1 MFKMIRTVADRAL
14 LVLMALP
21 LSALAATEDFSSATW
36 TNHQDLGTEVVI
48 NDLNIAVPSGASMKG
63 VTVPA
68 AIQIGYDPTRV
79 ATSVTISPASQWD
92 RLNVS
97 AITLTDL
104 FQMPVPGVKFIGLSK
119 GQQVAYAE
127 ADSLW
132 TDGSGATTVSL
143 TGFNNIDELKI
154 TGDVA
159 DETSS
164 DVFFFIESL
173 DYQLIAVPPE
183 IVVILDGA
191 GDAANTITAEQLNAI
206 DGVSGALAA
215 NEPFYREE
223 VARLSVDDLD
233 TAAEIQTLVDG
244 VNRSVASVPVADIPA
259 SFSVVEGDEVAVAV
273 TATDS
278 NNDPLSYSLQAGSP
292 AWLSI
297 DNFASYTTTLADTG
311 DFEVNPD
318 NAAEQSSARGVAR
331 DSLGNIY
338 FAVTDFRSGY
348 NGAVAKIATDGSVS
362 ILAGSALFNP
372 TITTNFEYIYSVA
385 VDGNGNVYA
394 ADVSLDK
401 VFKISGGSVTEFLTN
416 VSSKGLVFA
425 GDGYLYVSSSSQV
438 LKVNTAG
445 VVEQTFSNIPDPY
458 GLDVD
463 SSGNI
468 YVASES
474 KRVVYKVTAAGDVSV
489 YAGTE
494 GRSGFEDGI
503 PGTFRSPTDV
513 ALDQNTGE
521 LYVTDAINHIIRKVA
536 TDGTLST
543 IAGTA
548 RASGTDDGLKAK
560 FSNPAGLVMNASG
573 DLIITDKNSGRIRHL
588 SLKDNLGLSGIAP
601 DPTGASESFQALI
614 NIDDGFG
621 NTTVH
626 TLNVTVL
633 DAELDVITN
642 AAGDRFNQVTDVQL
656 NAVDG
661 VSGAIAENQSKYRAT
676 LASLAAADVDSPE
689 EIQALVDSV
698 NSAPVF
704 NSVTSTT
711 AVEGQSLSFTV
722 TATDS
727 AGDAL
732 TFTAATQLPEWLSL
746 SEAGVLAGTPTNSD
760 VGQTVISVEVSD
772 GFGNTVEQ
780 TLTITVLDAEIN
792 TISTV
797 AGTDNAT
804 TAAQLNAVDGV
815 SGALVVNE
823 GQYQAVIAG
832 STAEDLDTAAE
843 IQALVNSVN
852 SVPVFTSGTSTT
864 ALEGDAFSWDFVAT
878 DSAGDALT
886 FTAATRLPAW
896 LALSDSGALTGTPTN
911 SDVGETVISVE
922 VSDSFGNT
930 VEQTLTITVLDAEIN
945 TISTVAG
952 SDNATTAAQL
962 NAVDGVSGALV
973 ANEAQY
979 QAVIAGLTAENLD
992 TAAEIQ
998 ALVNS
1003 VNSVPVFTSATT
1015 VTALEGD
1022 AFSWSFVATDSANDA
1037 LIFAVKTGTTPSAWM
1052 TLSAAGVLTGTP
1064 LDADVGL
1071 HNITVEVSDG
1081 FGNTVEQT
1089 LAITVL
1095 DAEIDAVAS
1104 VAGVTNGITAT
1115 ELNAVEGVTGALSEN
1130 NAKYQAAIAALTSE
1144 DLDSAAEIQ
1153 TLVNSVNSV
1162 PQFVSEGT
1170 LRVNTGERAELVLS
1184 AVDEGDDEVTFSL
1197 AEGSVLPSWL
1207 NLAYRISPLPAGF
1220 TVGEPSSIP
1229 ALVPLPISDKTS
1241 ASLIA
1246 APSTSDYG
1254 TYQVTLVAEDGFG
1267 NSGTQLVTVIV
1278 NAPGQLSISGEA
1290 AVGQTLS
1297 ASVYD
1302 ANNIDSTI
1310 SYSWMSEATEV
1321 SQAQSYVVQA
1331 SDLGNLIA
1339 LQVTY
1344 TDADTTL
1351 ETLSS
1356 ISDIIIGAEENA
1368 FNNIADQVGSL
1379 RGQADA
1385 DDYLA
1390 AGVTSVDAQTL
1401 DRILP
1406 ILNAAVGQQE
1416 DAGDVD
1422 SAAEIEALIATIM
1435 EGQDDDCDG
1444 LPNMLEGIADT
1455 DGDGIID
1462 RNDTDADNDGIRDN
1476 LEYGSLM
1483 TSSIRLDAAIV
1494 VDRDSSE
1501 LTSAVDDPVS
1511 TCSLLG
1517 DSDRDGIIDFFD
1529 ISPYGDG
1536 KVRSAA
1542 FVGTLEAEA
1551 VDENLDGVRDDR
1563 DSKEEFIAALDAL
1576 IVTSVEDES
1585 RIISP
1590 AAFLPIRVVY
1600 NVTADV
1606 DSDGL
1611 INSLDLDADN
1621 DGVIDLIEAG
1631 HSDDDTNGLLDEG
1644 TDLIDDAEALVDS
1657 DADGIPDF
1665 LQLKSDGVTFDLIK
1679 AGILSSL
1686 DGNNDGRIDSLTDV
1700 DLDGLMDVIDNAIGF
1715 FGSLEDFDGDGIPNH
1730 LDDDDDGDGIPDR
1743 EENDQFSF
1751 FTGEDADGDGIDDGI
1766 DALINGIIQGL
1777 DTNNN
1782 GVLDDRELADLDG
1795 DGIADYLDIDADGD
1809 GIRDDLDDLI
1819 ELFVEEGPSQ
1829 APVLDADGDGVLDSE
1844 DVSVNSGADV
1854 KAGGAISTA
1863 FYMLIMTILAFTA
1876 RARRTLVAFVM
1887 MFGLVAQGNAG
1898 ALSVEGG
1905 VGFARFDPDLQITP
1919 SESDTLDA
1927 GASIGVG
1934 AHLNDELGLTLS
1946 YFNLG
1951 DASINTARIS
1961 YRATSLALQYRP
1973 SFARAGGWALQ
1984 VEALG
1989 SDIDMSSEKGLQV
2002 DDSDEIVMG
2011 FGLGAD
2017 YQVNDAERIELM
2029 FNRLS
2034 SDVDF
2039 FSVSYR
2045 LLFEI

>member
-104 FQMPVPGVKFIGLSK
+104 FQMPVPGVKLIGLLK

-159 DETSS
+159 DETNS

-183 IVVILDGA
+183 IVVILDSA
-191 GDAANTITAEQLNAI
+191 GDAANTITAEQLNAV
-206 DGVSGALAA
+206 DGVSGALEA

-259 SFSVVEGDEVAVAV
+259 SVSVVEGDEVAVAV

-348 NGAVAKIATDGSVS
+348 KGAVAKIATDGSVS
-362 ILAGSALFNP
+362 ILAGSAFFNP

-394 ADVSLDK
+394 ADVSLKK
-401 VFKISGGSVTEFLTN
+401 VFKISGNTVTEFLTN
-416 VSSKGLVFA
+416 VNSKGMVFA
-425 GDGYLYVSSSSQV
+425 NDGYLYVSNSNQV

-445 VVEQTFSNIPDPY
+445 VVEQTFSNITDPY

-468 YVASES
+468 YVASEIN
-474 KRVVYKVTAAGDVSV
+474 RVVYKVTAAGDVSV
-489 YAGTE
+489 YAGIE
-494 GRSGFEDGI
+494 RARGSDDGI
-503 PGTFRSPTDV
+503 SGTFRSPTDV
-513 ALDQNTGE
+513 ALDQSTGE
-521 LYVTDAINHIIRKVA
+521 LYVTDATNHLIRKVA
-536 TDGTLST
+536 TDGTVST

-548 RASGTDDGLKAK
+548 RASGTEDGLDAK
-560 FSNPAGLVMNASG
+560 FNNPAGLLMTATG

-661 VSGAIAENQSKYRAT
+661 VSGA
-676 LASLAAADVDSPE
+676 
-689 EIQALVDSV
+689 LVA
-698 NSAPVF
+698 N
-704 NSVTSTT
+704 
-711 AVEGQSLSFTV
+711 
-722 TATDS
+722 
-727 AGDAL
+727 
-732 TFTAATQLPEWLSL
+732 
-746 SEAGVLAGTPTNSD
+746 EA
-760 VGQTVISVEVSD
+760 
-772 GFGNTVEQ
+772 
-780 TLTITVLDAEIN
+780 
-792 TISTV
+792 
-797 AGTDNAT
+797 
-804 TAAQLNAVDGV
+804 
-815 SGALVVNE
+815 
-823 GQYQAVIAG
+823 QYQAVIAG
-832 STAEDLDTAAE
+832 LTAEDLDTAAE

-852 SVPVFTSGTSTT
+852 SVPVFTSGTST
-864 ALEGDAFSWDFVAT
+864 
-878 DSAGDALT
+878 
-886 FTAATRLPAW
+886 
-896 LALSDSGALTGTPTN
+896 
-911 SDVGETVISVE
+911 
-922 VSDSFGNT
+922 
-930 VEQTLTITVLDAEIN
+930 
-945 TISTVAG
+945 
-952 SDNATTAAQL
+952 
-962 NAVDGVSGALV
+962 
-973 ANEAQY
+973 
-979 QAVIAGLTAENLD
+979 
-992 TAAEIQ
+992 
-998 ALVNS
+998 
-1003 VNSVPVFTSATT
+1003 
-1015 VTALEGD
+1015 TALEGD

-1184 AVDEGDDEVTFSL
+1184 AVDAGDDEVTFSL

-1207 NLAYRISPLPAGF
+1207 TLAYRISPLPAGF
-1220 TVGEPSSIP
+1220 TVGEPSLIP

-1246 APSTSDYG
+1246 APSASDYG

-1644 TDLIDDAEALVDS
+1644 TDLIEDAEALVDS

-1829 APVLDADGDGVLDSE
+1829 APVLDADADGDGVLDSE

-1863 FYMLIMTILAFTA
+1863 FYMLILTILAFTA

-1887 MFGLVAQGNAG
+1887 MFGLVAQANAG

-1934 AHLNDELGLTLS
+1934 VHLNDELGLTLS

>member
-159 DETSS
+159 DETNS

-548 RASGTDDGLKAK
+548 RASGTDDGLDAK
-560 FSNPAGLVMNASG
+560 FNNPAGLLMTATG

-772 GFGNTVEQ
+772 GFGNTAEQ

-815 SGALVVNE
+815 SGALVANE
-823 GQYQAVIAG
+823 AQYQAVIAG
-832 STAEDLDTAAE
+832 STAENLDTAAE

-852 SVPVFTSGTSTT
+852 SVPVFTSGTST
-864 ALEGDAFSWDFVAT
+864 
-878 DSAGDALT
+878 
-886 FTAATRLPAW
+886 
-896 LALSDSGALTGTPTN
+896 
-911 SDVGETVISVE
+911 
-922 VSDSFGNT
+922 
-930 VEQTLTITVLDAEIN
+930 
-945 TISTVAG
+945 
-952 SDNATTAAQL
+952 
-962 NAVDGVSGALV
+962 
-973 ANEAQY
+973 
-979 QAVIAGLTAENLD
+979 
-992 TAAEIQ
+992 
-998 ALVNS
+998 
-1003 VNSVPVFTSATT
+1003 
-1015 VTALEGD
+1015 TALEGD

-1184 AVDEGDDEVTFSL
+1184 AVDAGDDEVTFSL

-1278 NAPGQLSISGEA
+1278 NSPGQLSISGEA

-1379 RGQADA
+1379 RGQADV

-1462 RNDTDADNDGIRDN
+1462 RNDTDADNDGIRDH

-1644 TDLIDDAEALVDS
+1644 TDLIEDAEALVDS

-1863 FYMLIMTILAFTA
+1863 FYMLILTILAFTA

-1887 MFGLVAQGNAG
+1887 MFGLVAQANAG

-1951 DASINTARIS
+1951 DAIINTARIS

>member
-104 FQMPVPGVKFIGLSK
+104 FQMPVPGVKLIGLLK

-159 DETSS
+159 DETNS

-183 IVVILDGA
+183 IVVILDSA
-191 GDAANTITAEQLNAI
+191 GDAANTITAEQLNAV
-206 DGVSGALAA
+206 DGVSGALEA

-259 SFSVVEGDEVAVAV
+259 SVSVVEGDEVAVAV

-348 NGAVAKIATDGSVS
+348 KGAVAKIATDGSVS
-362 ILAGSALFNP
+362 ILAGSAFFNP

-394 ADVSLDK
+394 ADVSLKK
-401 VFKISGGSVTEFLTN
+401 VFKISGNTVTEFLTN
-416 VSSKGLVFA
+416 VNSKGMVFA
-425 GDGYLYVSSSSQV
+425 NDGYLYVSNSNQV

-445 VVEQTFSNIPDPY
+445 VVEQTFSNITDPY

-468 YVASES
+468 YVASEIN
-474 KRVVYKVTAAGDVSV
+474 RVVYKVTAAGDVSV
-489 YAGTE
+489 YAGIE
-494 GRSGFEDGI
+494 RARGSDDGI
-503 PGTFRSPTDV
+503 SGTFRSPTDV
-513 ALDQNTGE
+513 ALDQSTGE
-521 LYVTDAINHIIRKVA
+521 LYVTDATNHLIRKVA
-536 TDGTLST
+536 TDGTVST

-548 RASGTDDGLKAK
+548 RASGTEDGLDAK
-560 FSNPAGLVMNASG
+560 FNNPAGLLMTATG

-661 VSGAIAENQSKYRAT
+661 VSGA
-676 LASLAAADVDSPE
+676 
-689 EIQALVDSV
+689 
-698 NSAPVF
+698 
-704 NSVTSTT
+704 
-711 AVEGQSLSFTV
+711 
-722 TATDS
+722 
-727 AGDAL
+727 
-732 TFTAATQLPEWLSL
+732 
-746 SEAGVLAGTPTNSD
+746 
-760 VGQTVISVEVSD
+760 
-772 GFGNTVEQ
+772 
-780 TLTITVLDAEIN
+780 
-792 TISTV
+792 
-797 AGTDNAT
+797 
-804 TAAQLNAVDGV
+804 
-815 SGALVVNE
+815 
-823 GQYQAVIAG
+823 
-832 STAEDLDTAAE
+832 
-843 IQALVNSVN
+843 
-852 SVPVFTSGTSTT
+852 
-864 ALEGDAFSWDFVAT
+864 
-878 DSAGDALT
+878 
-886 FTAATRLPAW
+886 
-896 LALSDSGALTGTPTN
+896 
-911 SDVGETVISVE
+911 
-922 VSDSFGNT
+922 
-930 VEQTLTITVLDAEIN
+930 
-945 TISTVAG
+945 
-952 SDNATTAAQL
+952 
-962 NAVDGVSGALV
+962 LV

-979 QAVIAGLTAENLD
+979 QAVIAGLTAEDLD

-1184 AVDEGDDEVTFSL
+1184 AVDAGDDEVTFSL

-1207 NLAYRISPLPAGF
+1207 TLAYRISPLPAGF
-1220 TVGEPSSIP
+1220 TVGEPSLIP

-1246 APSTSDYG
+1246 APSASDYG

-1368 FNNIADQVGSL
+1368 FNNIADQVGS
-1379 RGQADA
+1379 RPGRADT

-1435 EGQDDDCDG
+1435 EGQDYDCDG

-1644 TDLIDDAEALVDS
+1644 TDLIEDAEALVDS

-1863 FYMLIMTILAFTA
+1863 FYMLILTILAFTA

-1887 MFGLVAQGNAG
+1887 MFGLVAQANAG

>member
-159 DETSS
+159 DETNS

-362 ILAGSALFNP
+362 ILAGSAFFNP

-394 ADVSLDK
+394 ADVSLKK
-401 VFKISGGSVTEFLTN
+401 VFKISGNTVTEFLTN
-416 VSSKGLVFA
+416 VNSKGMVFA
-425 GDGYLYVSSSSQV
+425 NDGYLYVSNSNQV
-438 LKVNTAG
+438 LKVNTTG
-445 VVEQTFSNIPDPY
+445 VVEQTFSNITDPY

-468 YVASES
+468 YVASEIN
-474 KRVVYKVTAAGDVSV
+474 RVVYKVTAAGDVSV
-489 YAGTE
+489 YAGIE
-494 GRSGFEDGI
+494 RARGSDDGI
-503 PGTFRSPTDV
+503 SGTFRSPTDV
-513 ALDQNTGE
+513 ALDQSTGE
-521 LYVTDAINHIIRKVA
+521 LYVTDATNHLIRKVA
-536 TDGTLST
+536 TDGTVST

-548 RASGTDDGLKAK
+548 RASGTEDGLDAK
-560 FSNPAGLVMNASG
+560 FNNPAGLLMTATG

-772 GFGNTVEQ
+772 GFGNTAEQ

-823 GQYQAVIAG
+823 AQYQAVIAG
-832 STAEDLDTAAE
+832 S
-843 IQALVNSVN
+843 
-852 SVPVFTSGTSTT
+852 
-864 ALEGDAFSWDFVAT
+864 
-878 DSAGDALT
+878 
-886 FTAATRLPAW
+886 
-896 LALSDSGALTGTPTN
+896 
-911 SDVGETVISVE
+911 
-922 VSDSFGNT
+922 
-930 VEQTLTITVLDAEIN
+930 
-945 TISTVAG
+945 
-952 SDNATTAAQL
+952 
-962 NAVDGVSGALV
+962 
-973 ANEAQY
+973 
-979 QAVIAGLTAENLD
+979 TAENLD

-1089 LAITVL
+1089 LTITVL
-1095 DAEIDAVAS
+1095 DAEINAVSS
-1104 VAGVTNGITAT
+1104 VAGNDNSVTAAMLNQVEGID
-1115 ELNAVEGVTGALSEN
+1115 NAVPEN
-1130 NAKYQAAIAALTSE
+1130 NAKYQAAIAALTPE
-1144 DLDSAAEIQ
+1144 DLDSAEDIQ
-1153 TLVNSVNSV
+1153 ALVDSVNSV
-1162 PQFVSEGT
+1162 PEFVSANT
-1170 LRVNTGERAELVLS
+1170 LRVNTSESAELVLS

-1297 ASVYD
+1297 ASLYD

-1351 ETLSS
+1351 ETLNS

-1368 FNNIADQVGSL
+1368 FNNIADQVGS
-1379 RGQADA
+1379 RPGRADT

-1435 EGQDDDCDG
+1435 EGQDYDCDG

-1644 TDLIDDAEALVDS
+1644 TDLIEDAEALVDS

-1863 FYMLIMTILAFTA
+1863 FYMLILTILAFTA

-1887 MFGLVAQGNAG
+1887 MFGLVAQANAG

>member
-104 FQMPVPGVKFIGLSK
+104 FQMPVPGVKLIGLLK

-159 DETSS
+159 DETNS

-183 IVVILDGA
+183 IVVILDSA
-191 GDAANTITAEQLNAI
+191 GDAANTITAEQLNAV
-206 DGVSGALAA
+206 DGVSGALEA

-259 SFSVVEGDEVAVAV
+259 SVSVVEGDEVAVAV

-348 NGAVAKIATDGSVS
+348 KGAVAKIATDGSVS
-362 ILAGSALFNP
+362 ILAGSAFFNP

-394 ADVSLDK
+394 ADVSLKK
-401 VFKISGGSVTEFLTN
+401 VFKISGNTVTEFLTN
-416 VSSKGLVFA
+416 VNSKGMVFA
-425 GDGYLYVSSSSQV
+425 NDGYLYVSNSNQV

-445 VVEQTFSNIPDPY
+445 VVEQTFSNITDPY

-468 YVASES
+468 YVASEIN
-474 KRVVYKVTAAGDVSV
+474 RVVYKVTAAGDVSV
-489 YAGTE
+489 YAGIE
-494 GRSGFEDGI
+494 RARGSDDGI
-503 PGTFRSPTDV
+503 SGTFRSPTDV
-513 ALDQNTGE
+513 ALDQSTGE
-521 LYVTDAINHIIRKVA
+521 LYVTDATNHLIRKVA
-536 TDGTLST
+536 TDGTVST

-548 RASGTDDGLKAK
+548 RASGTEDGLDAK
-560 FSNPAGLVMNASG
+560 FNNPAGLLMTATG

-661 VSGAIAENQSKYRAT
+661 VSGA
-676 LASLAAADVDSPE
+676 
-689 EIQALVDSV
+689 LVA
-698 NSAPVF
+698 N
-704 NSVTSTT
+704 
-711 AVEGQSLSFTV
+711 
-722 TATDS
+722 
-727 AGDAL
+727 
-732 TFTAATQLPEWLSL
+732 
-746 SEAGVLAGTPTNSD
+746 EA
-760 VGQTVISVEVSD
+760 
-772 GFGNTVEQ
+772 
-780 TLTITVLDAEIN
+780 
-792 TISTV
+792 
-797 AGTDNAT
+797 
-804 TAAQLNAVDGV
+804 
-815 SGALVVNE
+815 
-823 GQYQAVIAG
+823 QYQAVIAG
-832 STAEDLDTAAE
+832 LTAEDLDTAAE

-886 FTAATRLPAW
+886 FTTATRLPAW

-979 QAVIAGLTAENLD
+979 QAVIAGSTAENLD

-1003 VNSVPVFTSATT
+1003 VNSVPVFTSGTST
-1015 VTALEGD
+1015 TALEGD

-1184 AVDEGDDEVTFSL
+1184 AVDAGDDEVTFSL

-1207 NLAYRISPLPAGF
+1207 TLAYRISPLPAGF
-1220 TVGEPSSIP
+1220 TVGEPSLIP

-1246 APSTSDYG
+1246 APSASDYG

-1644 TDLIDDAEALVDS
+1644 TDLIEDAEALVDS

-1829 APVLDADGDGVLDSE
+1829 APVLDADADGDGVLDSE

-1863 FYMLIMTILAFTA
+1863 FYMLILTILAFTA

-1887 MFGLVAQGNAG
+1887 MFGLVAQANAG

-1934 AHLNDELGLTLS
+1934 VHLNDELGLTLS

>member
-1 MFKMIRTVADRAL
+1 
-14 LVLMALP
+14 
-21 LSALAATEDFSSATW
+21 
-36 TNHQDLGTEVVI
+36 
-48 NDLNIAVPSGASMKG
+48 
-63 VTVPA
+63 
-68 AIQIGYDPTRV
+68 
-79 ATSVTISPASQWD
+79 
-92 RLNVS
+92 
-97 AITLTDL
+97 
-104 FQMPVPGVKFIGLSK
+104 
-119 GQQVAYAE
+119 
-127 ADSLW
+127 
-132 TDGSGATTVSL
+132 
-143 TGFNNIDELKI
+143 
-154 TGDVA
+154 
-159 DETSS
+159 
-164 DVFFFIESL
+164 
-173 DYQLIAVPPE
+173 
-183 IVVILDGA
+183 
-191 GDAANTITAEQLNAI
+191 
-206 DGVSGALAA
+206 
-215 NEPFYREE
+215 
-223 VARLSVDDLD
+223 
-233 TAAEIQTLVDG
+233 
-244 VNRSVASVPVADIPA
+244 
-259 SFSVVEGDEVAVAV
+259 
-273 TATDS
+273 
-278 NNDPLSYSLQAGSP
+278 
-292 AWLSI
+292 
-297 DNFASYTTTLADTG
+297 
-311 DFEVNPD
+311 
-318 NAAEQSSARGVAR
+318 
-331 DSLGNIY
+331 
-338 FAVTDFRSGY
+338 
-348 NGAVAKIATDGSVS
+348 
-362 ILAGSALFNP
+362 
-372 TITTNFEYIYSVA
+372 
-385 VDGNGNVYA
+385 
-394 ADVSLDK
+394 
-401 VFKISGGSVTEFLTN
+401 
-416 VSSKGLVFA
+416 
-425 GDGYLYVSSSSQV
+425 
-438 LKVNTAG
+438 
-445 VVEQTFSNIPDPY
+445 
-458 GLDVD
+458 
-463 SSGNI
+463 
-468 YVASES
+468 
-474 KRVVYKVTAAGDVSV
+474 
-489 YAGTE
+489 
-494 GRSGFEDGI
+494 
-503 PGTFRSPTDV
+503 
-513 ALDQNTGE
+513 
-521 LYVTDAINHIIRKVA
+521 
-536 TDGTLST
+536 
-543 IAGTA
+543 
-548 RASGTDDGLKAK
+548 
-560 FSNPAGLVMNASG
+560 
-573 DLIITDKNSGRIRHL
+573 
-588 SLKDNLGLSGIAP
+588 
-601 DPTGASESFQALI
+601 
-614 NIDDGFG
+614 
-621 NTTVH
+621 
-626 TLNVTVL
+626 
-633 DAELDVITN
+633 
-642 AAGDRFNQVTDVQL
+642 
-656 NAVDG
+656 
-661 VSGAIAENQSKYRAT
+661 
-676 LASLAAADVDSPE
+676 
-689 EIQALVDSV
+689 
-698 NSAPVF
+698 
-704 NSVTSTT
+704 
-711 AVEGQSLSFTV
+711 
-722 TATDS
+722 
-727 AGDAL
+727 
-732 TFTAATQLPEWLSL
+732 
-746 SEAGVLAGTPTNSD
+746 
-760 VGQTVISVEVSD
+760 
-772 GFGNTVEQ
+772 
-780 TLTITVLDAEIN
+780 
-792 TISTV
+792 
-797 AGTDNAT
+797 
-804 TAAQLNAVDGV
+804 
-815 SGALVVNE
+815 
-823 GQYQAVIAG
+823 
-832 STAEDLDTAAE
+832 
-843 IQALVNSVN
+843 VN
-852 SVPVFTSGTSTT
+852 SVPVFTSGTST
-864 ALEGDAFSWDFVAT
+864 
-878 DSAGDALT
+878 
-886 FTAATRLPAW
+886 
-896 LALSDSGALTGTPTN
+896 
-911 SDVGETVISVE
+911 
-922 VSDSFGNT
+922 
-930 VEQTLTITVLDAEIN
+930 
-945 TISTVAG
+945 
-952 SDNATTAAQL
+952 
-962 NAVDGVSGALV
+962 
-973 ANEAQY
+973 
-979 QAVIAGLTAENLD
+979 
-992 TAAEIQ
+992 
-998 ALVNS
+998 
-1003 VNSVPVFTSATT
+1003 
-1015 VTALEGD
+1015 TALEGD

-1184 AVDEGDDEVTFSL
+1184 AVDAGDDEVTFSL

-1207 NLAYRISPLPAGF
+1207 TLAYRISPLPAGF
-1220 TVGEPSSIP
+1220 TVGEPSLIP

-1246 APSTSDYG
+1246 APSASDYG

-1644 TDLIDDAEALVDS
+1644 TDLIEDAEALVDS

-1829 APVLDADGDGVLDSE
+1829 APVLDADADGDGVLDSE

-1863 FYMLIMTILAFTA
+1863 FYMLILTILAFTA

-1887 MFGLVAQGNAG
+1887 MFGLVAQANAG

-1934 AHLNDELGLTLS
+1934 VHLNDELGLTLS

>member
-1 MFKMIRTVADRAL
+1 
-14 LVLMALP
+14 
-21 LSALAATEDFSSATW
+21 
-36 TNHQDLGTEVVI
+36 
-48 NDLNIAVPSGASMKG
+48 
-63 VTVPA
+63 
-68 AIQIGYDPTRV
+68 
-79 ATSVTISPASQWD
+79 
-92 RLNVS
+92 
-97 AITLTDL
+97 
-104 FQMPVPGVKFIGLSK
+104 
-119 GQQVAYAE
+119 
-127 ADSLW
+127 
-132 TDGSGATTVSL
+132 
-143 TGFNNIDELKI
+143 
-154 TGDVA
+154 
-159 DETSS
+159 
-164 DVFFFIESL
+164 
-173 DYQLIAVPPE
+173 
-183 IVVILDGA
+183 
-191 GDAANTITAEQLNAI
+191 
-206 DGVSGALAA
+206 
-215 NEPFYREE
+215 
-223 VARLSVDDLD
+223 
-233 TAAEIQTLVDG
+233 
-244 VNRSVASVPVADIPA
+244 
-259 SFSVVEGDEVAVAV
+259 
-273 TATDS
+273 
-278 NNDPLSYSLQAGSP
+278 
-292 AWLSI
+292 
-297 DNFASYTTTLADTG
+297 
-311 DFEVNPD
+311 
-318 NAAEQSSARGVAR
+318 
-331 DSLGNIY
+331 
-338 FAVTDFRSGY
+338 
-348 NGAVAKIATDGSVS
+348 
-362 ILAGSALFNP
+362 
-372 TITTNFEYIYSVA
+372 
-385 VDGNGNVYA
+385 
-394 ADVSLDK
+394 
-401 VFKISGGSVTEFLTN
+401 
-416 VSSKGLVFA
+416 
-425 GDGYLYVSSSSQV
+425 
-438 LKVNTAG
+438 
-445 VVEQTFSNIPDPY
+445 
-458 GLDVD
+458 
-463 SSGNI
+463 
-468 YVASES
+468 
-474 KRVVYKVTAAGDVSV
+474 
-489 YAGTE
+489 
-494 GRSGFEDGI
+494 
-503 PGTFRSPTDV
+503 
-513 ALDQNTGE
+513 
-521 LYVTDAINHIIRKVA
+521 
-536 TDGTLST
+536 
-543 IAGTA
+543 
-548 RASGTDDGLKAK
+548 
-560 FSNPAGLVMNASG
+560 
-573 DLIITDKNSGRIRHL
+573 
-588 SLKDNLGLSGIAP
+588 
-601 DPTGASESFQALI
+601 
-614 NIDDGFG
+614 
-621 NTTVH
+621 
-626 TLNVTVL
+626 
-633 DAELDVITN
+633 
-642 AAGDRFNQVTDVQL
+642 
-656 NAVDG
+656 
-661 VSGAIAENQSKYRAT
+661 
-676 LASLAAADVDSPE
+676 
-689 EIQALVDSV
+689 
-698 NSAPVF
+698 
-704 NSVTSTT
+704 
-711 AVEGQSLSFTV
+711 
-722 TATDS
+722 
-727 AGDAL
+727 
-732 TFTAATQLPEWLSL
+732 
-746 SEAGVLAGTPTNSD
+746 
-760 VGQTVISVEVSD
+760 
-772 GFGNTVEQ
+772 
-780 TLTITVLDAEIN
+780 
-792 TISTV
+792 
-797 AGTDNAT
+797 
-804 TAAQLNAVDGV
+804 
-815 SGALVVNE
+815 
-823 GQYQAVIAG
+823 
-832 STAEDLDTAAE
+832 
-843 IQALVNSVN
+843 
-852 SVPVFTSGTSTT
+852 
-864 ALEGDAFSWDFVAT
+864 
-878 DSAGDALT
+878 
-886 FTAATRLPAW
+886 
-896 LALSDSGALTGTPTN
+896 
-911 SDVGETVISVE
+911 
-922 VSDSFGNT
+922 
-930 VEQTLTITVLDAEIN
+930 
-945 TISTVAG
+945 
-952 SDNATTAAQL
+952 
-962 NAVDGVSGALV
+962 
-973 ANEAQY
+973 
-979 QAVIAGLTAENLD
+979 
-992 TAAEIQ
+992 
-998 ALVNS
+998 
-1003 VNSVPVFTSATT
+1003 
-1015 VTALEGD
+1015 
-1022 AFSWSFVATDSANDA
+1022 
-1037 LIFAVKTGTTPSAWM
+1037 
-1052 TLSAAGVLTGTP
+1052 
-1064 LDADVGL
+1064 
-1071 HNITVEVSDG
+1071 
-1081 FGNTVEQT
+1081 
-1089 LAITVL
+1089 
-1095 DAEIDAVAS
+1095 
-1104 VAGVTNGITAT
+1104 
-1115 ELNAVEGVTGALSEN
+1115 
-1130 NAKYQAAIAALTSE
+1130 
-1144 DLDSAAEIQ
+1144 
-1153 TLVNSVNSV
+1153 
-1162 PQFVSEGT
+1162 
-1170 LRVNTGERAELVLS
+1170 
-1184 AVDEGDDEVTFSL
+1184 
-1197 AEGSVLPSWL
+1197 
-1207 NLAYRISPLPAGF
+1207 
-1220 TVGEPSSIP
+1220 
-1229 ALVPLPISDKTS
+1229 
-1241 ASLIA
+1241 
-1246 APSTSDYG
+1246 
-1254 TYQVTLVAEDGFG
+1254 
-1267 NSGTQLVTVIV
+1267 
-1278 NAPGQLSISGEA
+1278 
-1290 AVGQTLS
+1290 
-1297 ASVYD
+1297 
-1302 ANNIDSTI
+1302 
-1310 SYSWMSEATEV
+1310 
-1321 SQAQSYVVQA
+1321 
-1331 SDLGNLIA
+1331 
-1339 LQVTY
+1339 
-1344 TDADTTL
+1344 
-1351 ETLSS
+1351 
-1356 ISDIIIGAEENA
+1356 
-1368 FNNIADQVGSL
+1368 
-1379 RGQADA
+1379 
-1385 DDYLA
+1385 
-1390 AGVTSVDAQTL
+1390 SVDAQTL

-1644 TDLIDDAEALVDS
+1644 TDLIEDAEALVDS

-1863 FYMLIMTILAFTA
+1863 FYMLILTILAFTA

-1887 MFGLVAQGNAG
+1887 MFGLVAQANAG

-1934 AHLNDELGLTLS
+1934 AYLNDELGLTLS

>member
-159 DETSS
+159 DETNS

-548 RASGTDDGLKAK
+548 RASGTDDGLDAK
-560 FSNPAGLVMNASG
+560 FNNPAGLLMTATG

-772 GFGNTVEQ
+772 GFGNTAEQ

-815 SGALVVNE
+815 SGALVANE
-823 GQYQAVIAG
+823 AQYQAVIAG
-832 STAEDLDTAAE
+832 STAENLDTAAE

-886 FTAATRLPAW
+886 FTAAARLPAW

-952 SDNATTAAQL
+952 TDNATTAAQL

-979 QAVIAGLTAENLD
+979 QAVIAGSTAENLD

-1003 VNSVPVFTSATT
+1003 VNSVPVFTSGTST
-1015 VTALEGD
+1015 TALEGD

-1184 AVDEGDDEVTFSL
+1184 AVDAGDDEVTFSL

-1278 NAPGQLSISGEA
+1278 NSPGQLSISGEA

-1379 RGQADA
+1379 RGQADV

-1462 RNDTDADNDGIRDN
+1462 RNDTDADNDGIRDH

-1644 TDLIDDAEALVDS
+1644 TDLIEDAEALVDS

-1863 FYMLIMTILAFTA
+1863 FYMLILTILAFTA

-1887 MFGLVAQGNAG
+1887 MFGLVAQANAG

-1951 DASINTARIS
+1951 DAIINTARIS